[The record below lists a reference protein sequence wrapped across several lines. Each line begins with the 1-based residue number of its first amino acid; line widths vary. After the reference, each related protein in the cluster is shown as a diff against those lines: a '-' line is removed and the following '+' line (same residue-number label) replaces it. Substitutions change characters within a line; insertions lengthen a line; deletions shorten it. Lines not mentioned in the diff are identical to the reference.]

1 METRDDTLKSLRP
14 EIPSARVLP
23 NTSEEERFQNE
34 ILRPI
39 IRLQTDLLL
48 AMFRDYVHQYKN
60 VFYDLSVEERMD
72 YIENAIQKDNKFRN
86 SLKGVIIGQFTL
98 DEYEEYSRHTGNLN
112 RRITE
117 IIKERLK
124 SNIQLLHYQCA

>member
-72 YIENAIQKDNKFRN
+72 YIENAIQKDIN
-86 SLKGVIIGQFTL
+86 S
-98 DEYEEYSRHTGNLN
+98 
-112 RRITE
+112 E
-117 IIKERLK
+117 I
-124 SNIQLLHYQCA
+124 H

>member
-98 DEYEEYSRHTGNLN
+98 DEYEEYSIHTGKLN